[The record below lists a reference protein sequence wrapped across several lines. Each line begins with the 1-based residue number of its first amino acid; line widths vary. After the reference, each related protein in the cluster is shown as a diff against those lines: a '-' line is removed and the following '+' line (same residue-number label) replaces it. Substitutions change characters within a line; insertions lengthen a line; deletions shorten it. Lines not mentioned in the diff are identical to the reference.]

1 MQRRKSVSRIFE
13 LIVGGLG
20 ALVSLVSSSFILL
33 IGSFGFGATSFLG
46 LIATLGSF
54 LGIFASIHVLKIVM
68 LEDSCL
74 LFLQFWFCWDLL
86 SLVFLEHC
94 CCWLQEYLLYLE
106 NKNFLNKA
114 FVNKQLIFKRF
125 YFSQFA
131 GEVYGLI

>member
-54 LGIFASIHVLKIVM
+54 LGIFASIHVFK
-68 LEDSCL
+68 DSDVGGFLVL
-74 LFLQFWFCWDLL
+74 LGSTFFGVLGALL
-86 SLVFLEHC
+86 LLV
-94 CCWLQEYLLYLE
+94 
-106 NKNFLNKA
+106 
-114 FVNKQLIFKRF
+114 
-125 YFSQFA
+125 A
-131 GEVYGLI
+131 GISALFRK

>member
-54 LGIFASIHVLKIVM
+54 
-68 LEDSCL
+68 
-74 LFLQFWFCWDLL
+74 
-86 SLVFLEHC
+86 
-94 CCWLQEYLLYLE
+94 
-106 NKNFLNKA
+106 
-114 FVNKQLIFKRF
+114 
-125 YFSQFA
+125 
-131 GEVYGLI
+131 

>member
-46 LIATLGSF
+46 LIATLGSLHLF
-54 LGIFASIHVLKIVM
+54 MYLKIVM

-74 LFLQFWFCWDLL
+74 LFLQSWFCWDLL

>member
-54 LGIFASIHVLKIVM
+54 LGIFASIYCFCNLGSAGIY
-68 LEDSCL
+68 
-74 LFLQFWFCWDLL
+74 FLWCSWSIAAVGCRNICF
-86 SLVFLEHC
+86 
-94 CCWLQEYLLYLE
+94 
-106 NKNFLNKA
+106 
-114 FVNKQLIFKRF
+114 I
-125 YFSQFA
+125 
-131 GEVYGLI
+131 

>member
-54 LGIFASIHVLKIVM
+54 LGIFASIHVGGFLFIVSAI
-68 LEDSCL
+68 LVL
-74 LFLQFWFCWDLL
+74 LGSTFFGVLGALL
-86 SLVFLEHC
+86 LLV
-94 CCWLQEYLLYLE
+94 
-106 NKNFLNKA
+106 
-114 FVNKQLIFKRF
+114 
-125 YFSQFA
+125 A
-131 GEVYGLI
+131 GISALFRK

>member
-1 MQRRKSVSRIFE
+1 M
-13 LIVGGLG
+13 
-20 ALVSLVSSSFILL
+20 VSSSFILL

-46 LIATLGSF
+46 IIATLGSF
-54 LGIFASIHVLKIVM
+54 LGIFASIHVFKDSDVGGFLFIVSAI
-68 LEDSCL
+68 LVL
-74 LFLQFWFCWDLL
+74 LGSTFFGVLGALL
-86 SLVFLEHC
+86 LLVAGISA
-94 CCWLQEYLLYLE
+94 LE

>member
-54 LGIFASIHVLKIVM
+54 LGIFASIHVFKDSDVGGFLFIVSAI
-68 LEDSCL
+68 LVL
-74 LFLQFWFCWDLL
+74 LGSTFFGVLGALL
-86 SLVFLEHC
+86 LLVAGIS
-94 CCWLQEYLLYLE
+94 YLE

>member
-54 LGIFASIHVLKIVM
+54 LGIFASIHVVFKDSDVGGFLFIVSAI
-68 LEDSCL
+68 LVL
-74 LFLQFWFCWDLL
+74 LGSTFFGVLGALL
-86 SLVFLEHC
+86 LLV
-94 CCWLQEYLLYLE
+94 
-106 NKNFLNKA
+106 
-114 FVNKQLIFKRF
+114 
-125 YFSQFA
+125 A
-131 GEVYGLI
+131 GISALFRK

>member
-1 MQRRKSVSRIFE
+1 MQRRKSVSRIF
-13 LIVGGLG
+13 VGGLG

-54 LGIFASIHVLKIVM
+54 LGIFASIHVFKDSDVGGFLFIVSAI
-68 LEDSCL
+68 LV
-74 LFLQFWFCWDLL
+74 LL